1 MQKMVFFIV
10 LVSFS
15 FQTIQSVVTRQNLNK
30 KPQFQVA
37 SELIRRSARLAAAK
51 KIKPRV
57 TQPDRQCQ
65 DCLRVFDYPAR
76 LKEHRPV
83 HTGEKPFTCDR
94 CGRSYCRLNALVKHL
109 RKNTH
114 GCGCGCW

>member
-1 MQKMVFFIV
+1 MQKMIFFIG

-15 FQTIQSVVTRQNLNK
+15 VQTIQSVVNREK
-30 KPQFQVA
+30 DKSYIV
-37 SELIRRSARLAAAK
+37 SGLIRRSARLAAVK
-51 KIKPRV
+51 KVNPRV

-94 CGRSYCRLNALVKHL
+94 CGRSYCRLNALVKHQVN
-109 RKNTH
+109 NTH
-114 GCGCGCW
+114 GCSCW